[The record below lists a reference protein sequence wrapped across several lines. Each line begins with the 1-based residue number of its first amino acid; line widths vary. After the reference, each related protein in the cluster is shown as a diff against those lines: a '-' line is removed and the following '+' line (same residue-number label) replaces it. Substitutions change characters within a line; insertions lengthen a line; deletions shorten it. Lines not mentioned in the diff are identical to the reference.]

1 MRVDPDRAR
10 SPERTSRQTPM
21 TVPLPSAAFEEAR
34 QDFMQGLTHLA
45 ARRFADAEAHFAASL
60 RLVPGRVSTLI
71 NLAAA
76 RLELGRADAA
86 LDAVSQVLAIEPD
99 NAEAWFHRG
108 NAEALRRR
116 PDEALR
122 GFERAGTLAPGF
134 AQPWFRHG
142 QVLQDLGRDA
152 QALPSYERAV
162 AADPTFAPAW
172 TNLGTLLREQ
182 GRASEAAQAFR
193 QARSH
198 GADDELHD
206 YYLAA
211 VGDGATPAI
220 APALYV
226 ETLFDDY
233 ADTFAGHVV
242 EVLDYRAHDILA
254 RSVETVAPGR
264 TFARALDLGC
274 GTGLCGALLR
284 PKVRHL
290 SGVDLSG
297 RMLAQAEAT
306 GAYDLLARQDIVE
319 FLRAAPSTFDL
330 VTAADVFIYVGDLS
344 PAFDALRRVLEPGG
358 VFAFSVELAA
368 SAAAAFELLPSLRYA
383 HGEDCLRERARAH
396 GFEVLHAERGVVR
409 RDQRR
414 PIEGLFMVLTP
425 GGPSPAGG
433 ATPASAAGRS

>member
-1 MRVDPDRAR
+1 MTAPV
-10 SPERTSRQTPM
+10 TPI
-21 TVPLPSAAFEEAR
+21 AFETAR
-34 QDFMQGLTHLA
+34 QDFLTGLEHLA
-45 ARRFADAEAHFAASL
+45 ARRFAEADAHFTASL
-60 RLVPGRVSTLI
+60 RLAPGRVSTLI
-71 NLAAA
+71 NLAAV

-108 NAEALRRR
+108 NAEAMRRR

-122 GFERAGTLAPGF
+122 GFERAGTLAPRF

-152 QALPSYERAV
+152 QALTSYEHAV

-172 TNLGTLLREQ
+172 TNLGTLRREQ
-182 GRASEAAQAFR
+182 GRAEDAAHAFR
-193 QARSH
+193 QARAH
-198 GADDELHD
+198 GADDELHG

-211 VGDGATPAI
+211 VGDGATPAT

-233 ADTFAGHVV
+233 AETFAGHVV
-242 EVLDYRAHDILA
+242 EVLDYRAHVAVAQSLDA
-254 RSVETVAPGR
+254 VAPGR

-274 GTGLCGALLR
+274 GTGLCGTLLR
-284 PKVRHL
+284 PRVRHL

-306 GAYDLLARQDIVE
+306 GAYDILARQDIVG
-319 FLRAAPSTFDL
+319 FLRTAPSTFDL

-344 PAFDALRRVLEPGG
+344 AAFEAVRRALEPGG
-358 VFAFSVELAA
+358 VFAFSVELAT
-368 SAAAAFELLPSLRYA
+368 SESAAFELLPSLRYA
-383 HGEDCLRERARAH
+383 HGEGHLRELARAH
-396 GFEVLHAERGVVR
+396 GFDVLRAERGAVR

-425 GGPSPAGG
+425 GGPS
-433 ATPASAAGRS
+433 SAAGAARPSTAGRS